1 MAADTTLARVMARD
15 GRDRDARLSEA
26 HTWLKRR
33 FETLAPRLR
42 HNPGWR
48 GLAEDMAADGIK
60 GGKGTPL
67 TSRAV
72 REIWSRVCEAVE
84 AEETVRTRA
93 ARTSPRQGEAAQNLR
108 LREQERS
115 VDANQP
121 PPVVTAPAPR
131 LPVPSYPPPA
141 SRPVTPHLPH
151 AADPRP
157 HEELSEEERE
167 AYAEAQ
173 ILRLRRKVAE
183 MSGHDPDEIR

>member
-26 HTWLKRR
+26 HVWLKRR

-84 AEETVRTRA
+84 AEEAVRARA
-93 ARTSPRQGEAAQNLR
+93 ARTSPRQGEATQNLR
-108 LREQERS
+108 VREPERGA
-115 VDANQP
+115 DADRP
-121 PPVVTAPAPR
+121 PPVVTTPAPKPPVPYYPPPTPR
-131 LPVPSYPPPA
+131 LPTPP
-141 SRPVTPHLPH
+141 LPH
-151 AADPRP
+151 APDPRP

-167 AYAEAQ
+167 AYAKAQ
-173 ILRLRRKVAE
+173 ILRLRRKLAE
-183 MSGHDPDEIR
+183 MSGHDPDQIR